1 MHPFVVVVVV
11 VFFFV
16 SPHIGGHTP
25 PSHVILHYGVE
36 ARRRHRT
43 IPRGGRRETRH
54 EGESGRV
61 TGLPL
66 VMVPWCYNMG
76 ERLIP
81 SEP

>member
-1 MHPFVVVVVV
+1 MHPFVVVVA
-11 VFFFV
+11 FFVV

-36 ARRRHRT
+36 ARRRHKT

-66 VMVPWCYNMG
+66 VMVVPWCYDIG